1 MASRERGVQGESDY
15 HAEEQALQGRIM
27 ALQKLGNEDQDMFR
41 PSFADHPK
49 IGFFSQDRNVQ
60 TENTEIVE
68 VKELTEVVQ
77 SLLQDTQDLK
87 RDLRFTRHSL
97 QSDYESKVQQKAID
111 LYCRINDN
119 VADLEKIH
127 EDRVN
132 VIRRAFRQQ
141 LADAL
146 IRVNQTHAKVLKNKL
161 QSANKRHGDD
171 AGKFEEKYVELL
183 AQLQRNEST
192 IAMLEAQIDQLQD
205 QGDPGPSE
213 AEEALTQELEDISL
227 KAKKMQKK
235 IDRLEE
241 ALEIKEDEIQQ
252 KTAEL
257 TSLTDKFEKEAAL
270 AMKLRQENEEM
281 KDSIEQD
288 KATQKRQVQFSLP
301 QPSPDNVSVS
311 SYENLGPEQQEA
323 ENDKLMEGQRLAH
336 EKELDEK
343 MKSMKD
349 EIIATANRETE
360 MLLQDERERY
370 TRLMEQKRALDE
382 TLAKERA
389 ANAEK
394 SLEMLDMEK
403 MRRSELRLQAEVLRL
418 KREIDKVNRTWEKKF
433 AILQQSLHALKDE
446 SFLRQTL
453 QRQAAQLHQASITYA
468 TDTPLGILPA
478 ANKHSSTSVPRKPLP
493 NIPPKSTAEKDYM
506 SYTVSAP
513 SGRGTGLFSLD
524 ENQVMSDDNEE
535 DIPEGTVPLP
545 TPPTRTMTECGEVAS
560 RPSTSSKSHV
570 VVLPSVHAQ

>member
-288 KATQKRQVQFSLP
+288 KATQKRQ
-301 QPSPDNVSVS
+301 
-311 SYENLGPEQQEA
+311 
-323 ENDKLMEGQRLAH
+323 MEGQRLAH